1 MNSIQ
6 IFTERQIELLQ
17 KFVENPT
24 PTTLAASQSFI
35 EEQPDEIRKSQE
47 TTGRV
52 SIPMFP
58 EHQKIISY
66 MEKFAVL
73 RHDQQIRIDQCN
85 RIIQEVGPSCVS
97 FREFLFRCKEF
108 AYVEEYECAY
118 QSFPVGHIGISLNK
132 VHINIPH
139 YIASKYFYDS
149 VVDRFHLLNEIE
161 QKYAFGNTLQLASKT
176 NENTCAY

>member
-35 EEQPDEIRKSQE
+35 EEQSDEIQRSQ
-47 TTGRV
+47 TSSSRV

-73 RHDQQIRIDQCN
+73 RHDKQIRIDQCDK
-85 RIIQEVGPSCVS
+85 IIQEVGPSCVS
-97 FREFLFRCKEF
+97 FRNFISRCEEFSC
-108 AYVEEYECAY
+108 VEKYECAY
-118 QSFPVGHIGISLNK
+118 QNFPVGHIGISLNR
-132 VHINIPH
+132 VHVNIPH
-139 YIASKYFYDS
+139 YVASKYFYDS
-149 VVDRFHLLNEIE
+149 VVNRFHLLNEIE
-161 QKYAFGNTLQLASKT
+161 QKYVYGNTLELR
-176 NENTCAY
+176 